1 MKVNRRWGR
10 PVSAHAH
17 TRHSRPPQLESLPAS
32 RLQLRLRTL
41 PAPTLL
47 PALPSTPMTPSP
59 RLPVPDPTSSTL
71 ALAEGRR

>member
-32 RLQLRLRTL
+32 RLQLS
-41 PAPTLL
+41 ASNG
-47 PALPSTPMTPSP
+47 STE
-59 RLPVPDPTSSTL
+59 RWGWKDP
-71 ALAEGRR
+71 EGDLMPFFYRWGN